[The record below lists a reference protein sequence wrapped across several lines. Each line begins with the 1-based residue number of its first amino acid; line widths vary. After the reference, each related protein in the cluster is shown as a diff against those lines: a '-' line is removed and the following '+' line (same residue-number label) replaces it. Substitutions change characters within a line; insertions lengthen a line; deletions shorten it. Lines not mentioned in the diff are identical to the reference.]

1 VLIGDGPERANLVAL
16 ARELAITDNV
26 IFAGSRRGAAELMR
40 GFDFTLLGSSEEGF
54 PNALMES
61 MARAI
66 PVVATAVGG
75 VAELVNDGIDGL
87 LVPYGDTA
95 AMATSILWMIEHP
108 DERQAMGANGRA
120 RIAREFSTERMV
132 SATQDVYD
140 EMLSR
145 GELE

>member
-1 VLIGDGPERANLVAL
+1 
-16 ARELAITDNV
+16 
-26 IFAGSRRGAAELMR
+26 
-40 GFDFTLLGSSEEGF
+40 
-54 PNALMES
+54 
-61 MARAI
+61 
-66 PVVATAVGG
+66 
-75 VAELVNDGIDGL
+75 VNDGIDGL

-140 EMLSR
+140 EMLRR